1 MVFELLERFEY
12 WHLLVETVNAP
23 NIDVN
28 GADQALSQAH
38 LNVLTRSAEMK
49 AVGVVGLG
57 NMGRGMALSLKR
69 AGFDVFGFDTSQDSA
84 RKLGEEGVRPCAS
97 VAEIA
102 AAVDVLILSLPTS
115 AIVEQVV
122 LGDGGV
128 ASHAKR
134 GLTVIDTT
142 TADPNST
149 RKVAAA
155 LAECGVAFIDGPVS
169 GGPKGAATATMTMV
183 LGGADE
189 HIAAVQPILSAIS
202 AKQVHVGPVG
212 AGHVTKLINNLLTG
226 VHLLVTSEAVRAAE
240 SAGVDG
246 ARLIEAL
253 SGGSGRNSAT
263 LTNYPTW
270 ILNGKFDSGF
280 TMKLMRKDMRLALEL
295 LRSQNVSAPVAK
307 EAGRLWAKSEES
319 IGDAEDFNR
328 IVQFVDGQ

>member
-1 MVFELLERFEY
+1 
-12 WHLLVETVNAP
+12 
-23 NIDVN
+23 
-28 GADQALSQAH
+28 
-38 LNVLTRSAEMK
+38 MK
-49 AVGVVGLG
+49 TVGVIGLG

-69 AGFDVFGFDTSQDSA
+69 AGFDVLGFDASQDSA
-84 RKLGEEGVRPCAS
+84 EKLGEQGVRACGS
-97 VAEIA
+97 IAEIA
-102 AAVDVLILSLPTS
+102 GAVDVLILSLPTS

-128 ASHAKR
+128 ASNAKH
-134 GLTVIDTT
+134 GLIVIDTT

-155 LAECGVAFIDGPVS
+155 LRECGVAFIDGPVS

-189 HIAAVQPILSAIS
+189 HIAAVRPVLSAIS
-202 AKQVHVGPVG
+202 AKQVHVGPAG

-226 VHLLVTSEAVRAAE
+226 VHLLATSEAVRAAE
-240 SAGVDG
+240 SAGVDKT
-246 ARLIEAL
+246 RLIEAL
-253 SGGSGRNSAT
+253 SGGSGKNSAT

-270 ILNGKFDSGF
+270 ILNEKFDSGF

-295 LRSQNVSAPVAK
+295 LQCQNISAPVAK
-307 EAGRLWAKSEES
+307 EAGRLWAESEES

-328 IVQFVDGQ
+328 IVQFVDKQ